1 MCAYL
6 MYTLGCIWEFL
17 FVPVPRVHTR
27 VTVRPY
33 VFQEGW
39 GGFGSSLNWDV
50 SSSEGVGEDG
60 EGSQLLKELAEG
72 PPTF

>member
-1 MCAYL
+1 M
-6 MYTLGCIWEFL
+6 
-17 FVPVPRVHTR
+17 
-27 VTVRPY
+27 TVRPY

-60 EGSQLLKELAEG
+60 EGSQLLKELVEG